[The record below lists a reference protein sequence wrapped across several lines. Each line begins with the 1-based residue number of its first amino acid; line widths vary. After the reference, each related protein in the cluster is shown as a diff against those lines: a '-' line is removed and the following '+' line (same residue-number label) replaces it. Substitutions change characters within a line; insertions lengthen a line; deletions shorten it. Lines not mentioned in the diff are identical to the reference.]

1 MLGLVKYLPILALNF
16 NKGTGMQPC
25 QIALSAVLK
34 VYEMVNIK
42 SNLRVADQKNQ
53 VYSSDE

>member
-1 MLGLVKYLPILALNF
+1 
-16 NKGTGMQPC
+16 MQPC

-42 SNLRVADQKNQ
+42 PNLRVADQKNQ

>member
-1 MLGLVKYLPILALNF
+1 
-16 NKGTGMQPC
+16 MQPC

-34 VYEMVNIK
+34 VCEMVNIK
-42 SNLRVADQKNQ
+42 PNLHVADQKNQ